1 MNNNKVIYEIKIEKS
16 VKIILCLFAVGV
28 ILNAIAPNFSIT
40 SALAGEYLTHSG
52 NLSLSVTCYG
62 CK

>member
-40 SALAGEYLTHSG
+40 SA
-52 NLSLSVTCYG
+52 
-62 CK
+62 